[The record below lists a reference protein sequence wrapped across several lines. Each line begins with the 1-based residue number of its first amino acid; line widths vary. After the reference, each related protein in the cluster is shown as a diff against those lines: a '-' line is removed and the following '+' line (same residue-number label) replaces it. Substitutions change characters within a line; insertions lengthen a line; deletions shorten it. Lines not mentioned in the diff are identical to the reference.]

1 MIARSS
7 QSIEGKSA
15 NLRLVRAGALLAV
28 GALVSILFLVYAV
41 RHESGGAILWLGLS
55 SVTLIC
61 GSSICLFFA
70 LGRFLQ
76 SRQRRS
82 TPIASPTLIDVER
95 EYVAAYSRA
104 DQGIALTLAA
114 FFGALTAFFVWRS
127 TRLEGSVLSALLFCG
142 TISYAI
148 EMIAT
153 RVRFTRQGFVA
164 RLSWFRHLQEPYER
178 VERISGKP
186 GTLTIHFSDG
196 QLLKLHSGL
205 GDADTVI
212 AYLQAHCPES
222 VRIE

>member
-1 MIARSS
+1 MRPDPGSYFRSVP
-7 QSIEGKSA
+7 
-15 NLRLVRAGALLAV
+15 R
-28 GALVSILFLVYAV
+28 
-41 RHESGGAILWLGLS
+41 
-55 SVTLIC
+55 
-61 GSSICLFFA
+61 GSSALRTLVGVVALPIAVLMFA
-70 LGRFLQ
+70 PAAANAAADP
-76 SRQRRS
+76 